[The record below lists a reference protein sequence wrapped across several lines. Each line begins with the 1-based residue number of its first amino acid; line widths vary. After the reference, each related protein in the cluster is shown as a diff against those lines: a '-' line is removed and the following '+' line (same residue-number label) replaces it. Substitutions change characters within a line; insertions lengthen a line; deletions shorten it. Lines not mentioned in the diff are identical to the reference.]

1 MTADNA
7 VPLEMARRAAEHGV
21 DLIRASTI
29 KPEPIKWIW
38 PGWLAQ
44 GKLHI
49 LAGAPGA
56 GKTTIGL
63 KLAAAVTT
71 AGSMPDGW
79 RAPKGD
85 VLIWSG
91 EDAIND
97 TLNPRLL
104 ACGADL
110 DRVHFVGDVKDRG
123 RPRPFD
129 PAVDM
134 PRLAAAA
141 KALPALRLVIVDSI
155 VSAIAGDSHKNTEV
169 RRGLQPLVDLGHEAG
184 AAVLGISHF
193 SKGTGGRDPV
203 ERVSGSI
210 AFGALA
216 RIVLCA
222 AKPADDEDGP
232 RKLVRAKS
240 NIGPDTG
247 GFSYSLTLET
257 LGPELVGQA
266 VTWGESLD
274 GTARQILGDAE
285 AMDDE
290 GGAKAEAADFLRD
303 LLAFGPVPAK
313 KVQAAARGTGL
324 AWRTVRRAKDD
335 LGVVSEKSGT
345 GGWSWRLSQGVQE
358 GQGVQGGHA
367 NQVGALDWE
376 VGL

>member
-1 MTADNA
+1 MTADTI
-7 VPLEMARRAAEHGV
+7 PLEAARRVAEHGV
-21 DLIRASTI
+21 DLIRATTI
-29 KPEPIKWIW
+29 KPEPVKWIW

-56 GKTTIGL
+56 GKTTIAL

-71 AGSMPDGW
+71 ADAMPDGW
-79 RAPKGD
+79 RAPLGD
-85 VLIWSG
+85 ALIWSG
-91 EDAIND
+91 EDAPAD
-97 TLNPRLL
+97 TLVPRLL

-110 DRVHFVGDVKDRG
+110 ERVHFVGDVKDRG

-129 PAVDM
+129 PAIDM

-169 RRGLQPLVDLGHEAG
+169 RRGLQPLVDMGHEAG

-216 RIVLCA
+216 RIVMCA
-222 AKPADDEDGP
+222 AKPSEDDAGP

-247 GFSYSLTLET
+247 GFAYTLSLET
-257 LGPELVGQA
+257 LGPDLVGQA
-266 VTWGESLD
+266 VTWGEALD
-274 GTARQILGDAE
+274 GTARDILGDAE
-285 AMDDE
+285 AVDDD

-313 KVQAAARGTGL
+313 KVQAAARDAGL

-345 GGWSWRLSQGVQE
+345 GGWSWRLPQGVQG
-358 GQGVQGGHA
+358 GQDVQGGHA
-367 NQVGALDWE
+367 NQVDALDWE
-376 VGL
+376 AGL